1 MLQYGSRGPL
11 PPGRLFPFVIEC
23 VPNVRPG
30 MSKATFQT
38 TSWSLVL
45 AAAVHPTRESRQALA
60 TLCQTY
66 WLTGAWSMPSS
77 GAMATIESGRVQ
89 DCLRAPGLRRRQMK
103 SLVLKSK
110 RALRRRSPGE
120 STRAS

>member
-1 MLQYGSRGPL
+1 MLQYGSSRPAV
-11 PPGRLFPFVIEC
+11 PPRRLFPFVIEC

-60 TLCQTY
+60 TLCRTY
-66 WLTGAWSMPSS
+66 WPTGARSMPSS
-77 GAMATIESGRVQ
+77 GATATIESRGVQ
-89 DCLRAPGLRRRQMK
+89 DCLRAPGLRRRQNEIVK
-103 SLVLKSK
+103 LPLALKTFDV
-110 RALRRRSPGE
+110 RVARSMP
-120 STRAS
+120 